1 MKKEDKMTLYGAI
14 LVLELSM
21 FLSMMIFEKPDG
33 KLGLMI
39 CVVSIYFM
47 LGGLIKLS
55 KMSKRFANSF
65 LQFLDLLFWIP

>member
-14 LVLELSM
+14 LVLGLSM
-21 FLSMMIFEKPDG
+21 FLCMMIFEKPDG

-47 LGGLIKLS
+47 LGGLIKLC